1 VFALYDRMIKER
13 PDEILAHTFSTA
25 ARRRSRMIYE
35 RQGKKD
41 IARSEYQTALSIN
54 PKNAEAKKM
63 LDALK

>member
-1 VFALYDRMIKER
+1 
-13 PDEILAHTFSTA
+13 
-25 ARRRSRMIYE
+25 MIYE

-63 LDALK
+63 LDALT